1 MTQPVRLGLL
11 GLGTVGQGV
20 VNVIARSG
28 DEIERRIG
36 RPLVVTRAVARD
48 TARQRDCPMD
58 GIELRTDA
66 AALIAADDVD
76 VVLELMGG
84 IHPALEFV
92 EQALRA
98 GKPVVTANKALVA
111 ERGNELFAVARK
123 SNGVVAYEAAV
134 AGGIPIIKAV
144 REGLAANRIHEVA
157 GIINGTCNYILTE
170 MRARG
175 VEFEPVLAEAQ
186 AAGYAEA
193 DPSFDVD
200 GVDAAHKLAILAS
213 IAFGMPLAFGEMLIE
228 GIRGVRGQ
236 DIELAEEFGYRI
248 KHLGLAKR
256 GENGVELR
264 AHPTLVAADHMLA
277 KIDGVTNSVLLK
289 GDAVGSTGFYGPG
302 AGAEATASA
311 VIADVIDVVRGNA
324 QTVPGLA
331 FAESGLNP
339 LPVVPRT
346 EIRSAWYLRMQVADE
361 PGVLRSITSILA
373 DSQISIEA
381 ILQKEPRHG
390 EDATVALITS
400 VTREGDFDEALEHML
415 SLPFVR
421 AGVSRFRVEH

>member
-58 GIELRTDA
+58 GIELGTDA

-144 REGLAANRIHEVA
+144 RE
-157 GIINGTCNYILTE
+157 
-170 MRARG
+170 
-175 VEFEPVLAEAQ
+175 
-186 AAGYAEA
+186 
-193 DPSFDVD
+193 
-200 GVDAAHKLAILAS
+200 
-213 IAFGMPLAFGEMLIE
+213 
-228 GIRGVRGQ
+228 
-236 DIELAEEFGYRI
+236 
-248 KHLGLAKR
+248 
-256 GENGVELR
+256 
-264 AHPTLVAADHMLA
+264 
-277 KIDGVTNSVLLK
+277 
-289 GDAVGSTGFYGPG
+289 
-302 AGAEATASA
+302 
-311 VIADVIDVVRGNA
+311 
-324 QTVPGLA
+324 
-331 FAESGLNP
+331 
-339 LPVVPRT
+339 
-346 EIRSAWYLRMQVADE
+346 
-361 PGVLRSITSILA
+361 
-373 DSQISIEA
+373 
-381 ILQKEPRHG
+381 
-390 EDATVALITS
+390 
-400 VTREGDFDEALEHML
+400 L
-415 SLPFVR
+415 SLIHISEPTR
-421 AGVSRFRVEH
+421 PY